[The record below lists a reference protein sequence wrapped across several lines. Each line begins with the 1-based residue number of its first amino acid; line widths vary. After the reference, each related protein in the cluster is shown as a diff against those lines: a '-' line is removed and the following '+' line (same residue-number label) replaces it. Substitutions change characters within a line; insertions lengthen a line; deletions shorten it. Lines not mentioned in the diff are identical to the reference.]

1 MSVLAGG
8 TTLTPASLRSLLT
21 IGGDTAA
28 SMEVGSENNPA
39 VRGAHLLV
47 KYAAPLNKYYEQW
60 HGRELHAI
68 KNYALARQLNQGR
81 YNIAVPAATDSEMSS
96 VSSRAWAYVPQALQE
111 YRSAVG
117 LPYGLPDSPRVVQH
131 ARALADVVTHGM
143 ARTQAS
149 QRWFVEYDDNR
160 TLRTKVINVYAA
172 TGQTSM
178 DAIGSAM
185 DMSGSVVQIKEANR
199 QYMQQL
205 ARFDADKAAY
215 QAEQNAKRRSAQGSV
230 LGMVAGI
237 AGSFFK

>member
-8 TTLTPASLRSLLT
+8 AVLTPASLRSLLT
-21 IGGDTAA
+21 LGGDTGA

-60 HGRELHAI
+60 HGRELHVL
-68 KNYALARQLNQGR
+68 KNYAAQRQLSQGR
-81 YNIAVPAATDSEMSS
+81 YNIAVPELTTSEMSS
-96 VSSRAWAYVPQALQE
+96 SATRAWTGVPQALQE

-117 LPYGLPDSPRVVQH
+117 LPYGLSDSPRVTQH
-131 ARALADVVTHGM
+131 ARALSDVVTHEM
-143 ARTQAS
+143 ARSQAS

-160 TLRTKVINVYAA
+160 ALRTKVINVYAA

-185 DMSGSVVQIKEANR
+185 DMSGSVVQLKEANR

-205 ARFDADKAAY
+205 ARFDADKASY
-215 QAEQNAKRRSAQGSV
+215 QAEQNAKRRSAQGSL
-230 LGMVAGI
+230 LGMAT
-237 AGSFFK
+237 SFIGGLF

>member
-1 MSVLAGG
+1 MSILAGG

-21 IGGDTAA
+21 LGGDTGATMA
-28 SMEVGSENNPA
+28 VGSENNPA

-60 HGRELHAI
+60 HGRELHAL
-68 KNYALARQLNQGR
+68 KNYAAERRLNQAR
-81 YNIAVPAATDSEMSS
+81 YDAAVPALTTSETGN
-96 VSSRAWAYVPQALQE
+96 VTIRAWAGVTRALQE

-117 LPYGLPDSPRVVQH
+117 LPYGLPDSPRVTQH
-131 ARALADVVTHGM
+131 TRALSDVVTHEM
-143 ARTQAS
+143 ARSQAS
-149 QRWFVEYDDNR
+149 QRWFVDYDDNR
-160 TLRTKVINVYAA
+160 ALQTKIINVYAA

-185 DMSGSVVQIKEANR
+185 DMSGSVVQLKEANR

-215 QAEQNAKRRSAQGSV
+215 QAEQNAKRRSAQGSL
-230 LGMVAGI
+230 LGMAT
-237 AGSFFK
+237 SFIGGLF

>member
-8 TTLTPASLRSLLT
+8 TTLNPTSLRSLLT
-21 IGGDTAA
+21 LGGDTGA

-60 HGRELHAI
+60 HGRELHAL
-68 KNYALARQLNQGR
+68 KNYAATRQLNQGR
-81 YNIAVPAATDSEMSS
+81 YNIAVPALTYSEFSS
-96 VSSRAWAYVPQALQE
+96 VSSRAWAGVPQALQE
-111 YRSAVG
+111 HRSTVG
-117 LPYGLPDSPRVVQH
+117 LPNGLSDSPRVTQH
-131 ARALADVVTHGM
+131 ARALADVVTHEA

-160 TLRTKVINVYAA
+160 SLRTKVINVYAA

-178 DAIGSAM
+178 DAIGAAM
-185 DMSGSVVQIKEANR
+185 NLSGDTVQLKEANR

-215 QAEQNAKRRSAQGSV
+215 QAEQDAKRRSAQGSL
-230 LGMVAGI
+230 LGMVVGGV
-237 AGSFFK
+237 GSFFK